1 MSFIVLIQA
10 LICAI
15 ICKRCKFCKGVACM
29 VFKDKV
35 LYVRAKL
42 NLSQT
47 ELAEKLKVSFTTVS
61 RWENGKVEPTRKAH
75 LMFEQFCAENYIEFE
90 DKQ

>member
-1 MSFIVLIQA
+1 MA
-10 LICAI
+10 
-15 ICKRCKFCKGVACM
+15 
-29 VFKDKV
+29 FKDMV

-61 RWENGKVEPTRKAH
+61 RWENGKVEPTKKAH
-75 LMFEQFCAENYIEFE
+75 LKFEQFCVENGIAFE
-90 DKQ
+90 EKING

>member
-1 MSFIVLIQA
+1 MQRNASFAKEQHHMA
-10 LICAI
+10 
-15 ICKRCKFCKGVACM
+15 
-29 VFKDKV
+29 FKDKV

-47 ELAEKLKVSFTTVS
+47 ELAKKLKVSFTTVS

-75 LMFEQFCAENYIEFE
+75 LMFEQFCAANSIEFE
-90 DKQ
+90 DKNNE